1 MKAQGGKELK
11 KHLEGK
17 RITQRQAIK
26 AKCFD
31 CMGGYRDGRENCEI
45 PDCSLYA
52 FMPYKSGKKSS
63 KTTPVVVPRASHESL
78 QEF

>member
-31 CMGGYRDGRENCEI
+31 CMGGYADGRENCEI
-45 PDCSLYA
+45 PTCSLYG
-52 FMPYKSGKKSS
+52 FMPYRSGKKSP
-63 KTTPVVVPRASHESL
+63 KTALVACGT
-78 QEF
+78 